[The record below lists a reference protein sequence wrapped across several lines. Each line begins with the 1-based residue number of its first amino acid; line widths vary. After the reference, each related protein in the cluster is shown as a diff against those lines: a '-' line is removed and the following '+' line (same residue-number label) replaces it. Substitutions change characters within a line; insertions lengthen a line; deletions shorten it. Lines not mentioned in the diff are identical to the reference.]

1 VKASFS
7 PRHCWRI
14 AENLAD
20 RQAADAV
27 RSRIAWKY
35 ALGLELGD
43 PGFGFSIL
51 SEFC

>member
-1 VKASFS
+1 MLF
-7 PRHCWRI
+7 
-14 AENLAD
+14 AEGSAE

-43 PGFGFSIL
+43 PSFDFSIL